1 MKKKIL
7 FIVSEDWYFISHRL
21 QLALS
26 AKKSGYEVI
35 LLSRDTGKFNQIK
48 NLGIKCYNINC
59 E

>member
-26 AKKSGYEVI
+26 AKKSGYEVV

-48 NLGIKCYNINC
+48 NWVLNATI
-59 E
+59 